1 MRAVSMLVITWMV
14 LSPEIVTTTQAA
26 PARANRV
33 SVSYVPPRILRIS
46 RSTIN

>member
-26 PARANRV
+26 PARA
-33 SVSYVPPRILRIS
+33 
-46 RSTIN
+46 TG